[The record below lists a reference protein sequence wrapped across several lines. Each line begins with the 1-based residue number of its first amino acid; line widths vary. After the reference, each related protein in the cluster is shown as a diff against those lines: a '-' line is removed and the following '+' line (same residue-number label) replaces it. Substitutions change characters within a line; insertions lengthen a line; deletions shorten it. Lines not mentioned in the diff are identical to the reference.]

1 MVTDAKLERQEIMQ
15 TENIGGNNLSQID
28 FMNGNSMTLDT
39 SIDKKSSLH
48 ALARRGERPGLES
61 PLSYM

>member
-1 MVTDAKLERQEIMQ
+1 MVTDAKLEREDMMQ
-15 TENIGGNNLSQID
+15 TENIGGNNLSSID
-28 FMNGNSMTLDT
+28 FMNGNCFSLDT

-48 ALARRGERPGLES
+48 ALARRGEKPGFES